1 MFYFYLVGTNDSS
14 MEELFMK
21 WRPDFELGIPE
32 IDKQHKKI
40 VELINSLND
49 AFMKHETKGKLE
61 GILNEMAEY
70 AVYHFKTEEKLFV
83 DRNFPFAKE
92 HIQQHQQFAR
102 KVQDYKTKHEA
113 GHSVTFQVLIFLR
126 KWLTDH
132 ILDSDREYVDI
143 VKRN

>member
-1 MFYFYLVGTNDSS
+1 

-40 VELINSLND
+40 VELINTLNE
-49 AFMKHETKGKLE
+49 AFMKNQTKGKLME
-61 GILNEMAEY
+61 VLNDMADY
-70 AVYHFKTEEKLFV
+70 ADYHFKTEEKIFT

-92 HIQQHQQFAR
+92 HIEQHQYFIK
-102 KVQDYKTKHEA
+102 KVQDYKSKYEE
-113 GHSVTFQVLIFLR
+113 GHSVTFRVLIFLR

-143 VKRN
+143 VRR